1 MLRLEQPRVEILPPE
16 IDVEVLTSI
25 LARARAVAES
35 ERGEAIAA
43 ELLAAADQLDALNA
57 EAAS

>member
-1 MLRLEQPRVEILPPE
+1 LEQPRVEILPPE

-25 LARARAVAES
+25 QARARAVAES

>member
-1 MLRLEQPRVEILPPE
+1 
-16 IDVEVLTSI
+16 VLTSI
-25 LARARAVAES
+25 QARARAVAES